1 MNIIEHIRQGLEFA
15 TSIIELFA
23 VLVIISG
30 FIRASV
36 AYILTR
42 RATDREKAF
51 VAFRSRLG
59 MNMLL
64 GLEILVIAD
73 VIESITVEPSYMS
86 LTVLA
91 LQLQAGGPA
100 DDGAQLSGGYDV
112 GVSDRST
119 SHGGAVVYGVAHCL
133 DDQAWAE
140 QRRDCDA
147 VVHLAGDGEDASS
160 QHPQEAGIGG
170 DEARIAALFAVF

>member
-23 VLVIISG
+23 VLVIVSG

-36 AYILTR
+36 AYTVTR
-42 RATDREKAF
+42 RAADRDKAF

-91 LQLQAGGPA
+91 FLVVLRTIVSWTTSLQLEGRWPWQPEAKG
-100 DDGAQLSGGYDV
+100 
-112 GVSDRST
+112 
-119 SHGGAVVYGVAHCL
+119 
-133 DDQAWAE
+133 DQA
-140 QRRDCDA
+140 
-147 VVHLAGDGEDASS
+147 DG
-160 QHPQEAGIGG
+160 
-170 DEARIAALFAVF
+170 

>member
-23 VLVIISG
+23 VLVIAIG

-73 VIESITVEPSYMS
+73 VIESITVELSYMS

-91 LQLQAGGPA
+91 FLVVLRTIVSWTTSLQLEGRWPWQPKAEGNKA
-100 DDGAQLSGGYDV
+100 DA
-112 GVSDRST
+112 
-119 SHGGAVVYGVAHCL
+119 
-133 DDQAWAE
+133 
-140 QRRDCDA
+140 
-147 VVHLAGDGEDASS
+147 
-160 QHPQEAGIGG
+160 
-170 DEARIAALFAVF
+170 

>member
-1 MNIIEHIRQGLEFA
+1 MNVIEHIREGLELA
-15 TSIIELFA
+15 VGIIELVA
-23 VLVIISG
+23 VLVIVIG

-36 AYILTR
+36 AYTRAR
-42 RATDREKAF
+42 RAADREKAF

-91 LQLQAGGPA
+91 FLVVLRTIVSWTTSLQVEGRWPWQPE
-100 DDGAQLSGGYDV
+100 
-112 GVSDRST
+112 
-119 SHGGAVVYGVAHCL
+119 
-133 DDQAWAE
+133 AE
-140 QRRDCDA
+140 GDKVDA
-147 VVHLAGDGEDASS
+147 
-160 QHPQEAGIGG
+160 
-170 DEARIAALFAVF
+170 

>member
-91 LQLQAGGPA
+91 FLVVLRTIVSWTTSLQLEGRWPWQPEAEGDKA
-100 DDGAQLSGGYDV
+100 DG
-112 GVSDRST
+112 
-119 SHGGAVVYGVAHCL
+119 
-133 DDQAWAE
+133 
-140 QRRDCDA
+140 
-147 VVHLAGDGEDASS
+147 
-160 QHPQEAGIGG
+160 
-170 DEARIAALFAVF
+170 

>member
-1 MNIIEHIRQGLEFA
+1 MNVIEHILEGLELA
-15 TSIIELFA
+15 VGIIELVA
-23 VLVIISG
+23 VLVIVIG

-36 AYILTR
+36 AYTRAR
-42 RATDREKAF
+42 RAADREKAF

-91 LQLQAGGPA
+91 FLVVLRTIVSWTTSLQVEGRWPWQPEAEAEGDKA
-100 DDGAQLSGGYDV
+100 DA
-112 GVSDRST
+112 
-119 SHGGAVVYGVAHCL
+119 
-133 DDQAWAE
+133 
-140 QRRDCDA
+140 
-147 VVHLAGDGEDASS
+147 
-160 QHPQEAGIGG
+160 
-170 DEARIAALFAVF
+170 

>member
-1 MNIIEHIRQGLEFA
+1 MGTIEHIREGLEIA
-15 TSIIELFA
+15 VGIIELFA
-23 VLVIISG
+23 VLVIVSG

-36 AYILTR
+36 AYTLTR

-64 GLEILVIAD
+64 GLEILVISD

-91 LQLQAGGPA
+91 FLVALRTIVSWTTSLQLEGRWPWQP
-100 DDGAQLSGGYDV
+100 D
-112 GVSDRST
+112 T
-119 SHGGAVVYGVAHCL
+119 
-133 DDQAWAE
+133 
-140 QRRDCDA
+140 
-147 VVHLAGDGEDASS
+147 
-160 QHPQEAGIGG
+160 GG
-170 DEARIAALFAVF
+170 DKTDA